1 MVGAFPLPAGHWFGA
16 HEHPQ
21 HQLAWATRGVL
32 GVTVGDDT
40 WVLPSTRALWIPA
53 GTVHRTGAPRDT
65 LFHSLYLDPTR
76 CPLDWSTPVAVG
88 VGELLARLLAH
99 LGRDDLAPDARHRAE
114 GVVFDLLHPLPNS
127 PITVPEPVDDRA
139 RAVAALLLD
148 DPADSRTLAALAR
161 AVGTSRRTLSRLF
174 VQDTGMS
181 FDHWRTRLR
190 LRAALPLLADGRPV
204 AQVAHAVGYA
214 TPSAFLAAFRRAIG
228 TTPRHYLHTADAR
241 SPETSG
247 ARPDGGRPP
256 AR

>member
-1 MVGAFPLPAGHWFGA
+1 M
-16 HEHPQ
+16 
-21 HQLAWATRGVL
+21 
-32 GVTVGDDT
+32 TVGDDT
-40 WVLPSTRALWIPA
+40 WVLPTTRALWIPA

-65 LFHSLYLDPTR
+65 VFHSLYMDPTR

-88 VGELLARLLAH
+88 VGTLLAQLLAH
-99 LGRDDLAPDARHRAE
+99 LGRADLAPDARRRAE
-114 GVVFDLLHPLPNS
+114 GVVFDLLRPLPNT

-148 DPADSRTLAALAR
+148 DPADSRTLEALAR

-181 FDHWRTRLR
+181 FDLWRTRLR

-204 AQVAHAVGYA
+204 AHAARAVGYA

-228 TTPRHYLHTADAR
+228 TTPRHYLHNADPR
-241 SPETSG
+241 SPGTPG
-247 ARPDGGRPP
+247 AIPADDRTDGPAPP
-256 AR
+256 SPHPG